1 MTATGRAERP
11 LSGSLASRKI
21 KRLDKRLNHANR
33 IVLINKI
40 IKRFGKK
47 RALTATQAL
56 YKPLHPHPP
65 TNDRRSIPSNAFL
78 HSLGHKRQLNKVAES
93 VRCALVTGHTANY
106 LAPAS
111 IAPTPAAFAA
121 TPSPAG

>member
-78 HSLGHKRQLNKVAES
+78 HSLGHKQTSSATSRY
-93 VRCALVTGHTANY
+93 VRYAV
-106 LAPAS
+106 
-111 IAPTPAAFAA
+111 
-121 TPSPAG
+121 